1 MNNVVNNTVTELS
14 ATL

>member
-1 MNNVVNNTVTELS
+1 MNNVVDDTVTELS